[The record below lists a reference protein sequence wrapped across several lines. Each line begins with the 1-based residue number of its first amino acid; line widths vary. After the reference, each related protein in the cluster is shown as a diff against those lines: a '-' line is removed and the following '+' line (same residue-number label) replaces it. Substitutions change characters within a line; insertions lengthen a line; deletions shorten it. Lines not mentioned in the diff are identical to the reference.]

1 MYDLHTFTSRELVML
16 FGNVDEDWS
25 IETITECIK
34 ADHGY
39 NPSSPAITNLI
50 SILSTFDKPL
60 RRNFLSFA
68 TGASRLPTGGFS
80 GLNPRLTVVRKLP
93 ESGHSADSVLP
104 SVMTCGKCPT
114 SLYQSCMTISN
125 VRLR

>member
-1 MYDLHTFTSRELVML
+1 ML
-16 FGNVDEDWS
+16 FCNEDEDWS
-25 IETITECIK
+25 IETIGDSIK

-39 NPSSPAITNLI
+39 SLFSTTITNFVSAI
-50 SILSTFDKPL
+50 STFDKPM

-93 ESGHSADSVLP
+93 EGGSSADSVLP
-104 SVMTCGKCPT
+104 SVMTCGKY
-114 SLYQSCMTISN
+114 STIRGLISYHI
-125 VRLR
+125 